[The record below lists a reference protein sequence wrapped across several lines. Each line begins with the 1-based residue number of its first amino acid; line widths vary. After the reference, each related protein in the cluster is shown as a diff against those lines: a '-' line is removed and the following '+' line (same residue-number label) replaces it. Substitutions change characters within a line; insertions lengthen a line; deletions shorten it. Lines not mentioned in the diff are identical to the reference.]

1 MLHPQTL
8 CLRLDKTAIS
18 TLLQHPLVSHK
29 PTQRRIHQTCYETPD
44 FRLAALGF
52 SIEETRILRKTEI
65 TVRDTNQLWQAPTSA
80 GSFDFS
86 TLIDVPDVAESLQ
99 NIASDLVPIYSM
111 DIRQRVWTVHI
122 RSAIV
127 EVALKE
133 GTLNCGVTEPKT
145 SSGVCELELT
155 LIKGQ
160 EAALYGLGRLL
171 SRQVKLHPIPTLLRQ
186 RALECYRGDIPKP
199 VKACRIKLDPK
210 NTPQAV
216 FKQVARECLD
226 QLLAN
231 ETGIFLPS
239 NVEFI
244 HQARVAL
251 RRLRTALR
259 LFSDELPP
267 EFSNKWSKEWRE
279 VGEQLGNARNWDVFC
294 SEMLPAIQADLGDH
308 PEAIKLAE
316 FAQTQRALAHSET
329 RQWLEGR
336 KYSLILIAF
345 SEAILTLDDQSKD
358 RIETFA
364 TKSLRKRYKKF
375 CRGAQIAHTLSP
387 EARHEVRIDLKK
399 LRYALDFFDSLY
411 PQKQL
416 QGFLKGLAETQE
428 LLGHMNDLVTGELLL
443 ATRPDTPFDL
453 PVAWARGR
461 MSAYLEMLPSA
472 LKPVLDAKTPW

>member
-1 MLHPQTL
+1 MLRPQTL
-8 CLRLDKTAIS
+8 ILRLDPTAVS
-18 TLLQHPLVSHK
+18 TLLQHPLLSHK
-29 PTQRRIHQTCYETPD
+29 PIQRRIHQTCYETPD
-44 FRLAALGF
+44 LKLAALGF
-52 SIEETRILRKTEI
+52 SIEETRVLRKTQI
-65 TVRDTNQLWQAPTSA
+65 TVRNTNQTWQAPTSA
-80 GSFDFS
+80 GTFDFS
-86 TLIDVPDVAESLQ
+86 TLIDTPEVAESLQ
-99 NIASDLVPIYSM
+99 KIASDLVPIYSL
-111 DIRQRVWTVHI
+111 DLLQRVWTVKV

-127 EVALKE
+127 DVALKL
-133 GTLNCGVTEPKT
+133 GSLSCGITEPKI

-155 LIKGQ
+155 LVKGQ
-160 EAALYGLGRLL
+160 DAALYGLGRLL
-171 SRQVKLHPIPTLLRQ
+171 SRQVKLHPIPTSLHQ
-186 RALECYRGDIPKP
+186 RALQSYHGDIPKP
-199 VKACRIKLDPK
+199 LKASRIKLDPK
-210 NTPQAV
+210 DTPQAV

-226 QLLAN
+226 QLLTN
-231 ETGIFLPS
+231 ETGIFAPS

-259 LFSDELPP
+259 LFSDALPP
-267 EFSNKWSKEWRE
+267 EFSDKWSQEWRE

-308 PEAIKLAE
+308 PEAVKLGE
-316 FAQTQRALAHSET
+316 FAQTQRALAHAQT

-345 SEAILTLDDQSKD
+345 SEALLTIGEQSKD
-358 RIETFA
+358 RIEAFA

-399 LRYALDFFDSLY
+399 LRYALDFFESLY

-443 ATRPDTPFDL
+443 ATRPNTAFDL

-461 MSAYLEMLPSA
+461 MSGYLEMLPSA
-472 LKPVLDAKTPW
+472 LKPVLSTKVPW